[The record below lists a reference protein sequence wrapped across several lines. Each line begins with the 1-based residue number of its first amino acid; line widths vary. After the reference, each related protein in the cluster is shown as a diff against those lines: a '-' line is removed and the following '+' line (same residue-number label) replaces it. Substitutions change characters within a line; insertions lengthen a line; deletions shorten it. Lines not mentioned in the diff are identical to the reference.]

1 MNEEAKTAVSNALD
15 VAQMVNLSD
24 SYVAEIG
31 QQIERRAKL
40 LRMAVKALLPHD
52 IQDFDGRP
60 YIEGEGAARIMS
72 AIRGFAVGESVYTV
86 EREDNH
92 YFVECVTP
100 ISWMGADTV
109 GYGDCSTAD
118 SFFTGRDGK
127 GGKYKKFAEQTGSDA
142 IASRLIL
149 PEAKKKARENS
160 LSRAVC
166 ELLGIKGMTWK
177 DLEELGFNRTQAGAK
192 VEFKKSSQGGEVKEL
207 SMKDALDAP
216 KGSKFNLRGTA
227 VKINER
233 QTKTGKD
240 ITDYTVQAGESS
252 IIVMRWGKKHEGI
265 EEGKAVFVN
274 EIAVDEYQG
283 RPTYTAKG
291 ITAIEPNT
299 GGEPQ

>member
-1 MNEEAKTAVSNALD
+1 MNEEVKIAVSNPLD
-15 VAQMVNLSD
+15 VAPTLNLSD
-24 SYVAEIG
+24 SYIAEVG

-72 AIRGFAVGESVYTV
+72 AIRGFTVGESVYTV
-86 EREDNH
+86 EKEDNH
-92 YFVECVTP
+92 YFVECITP

-118 SFFTGRDGK
+118 AFFTGRDGK
-127 GGKYKKFAEQTGSDA
+127 GGKYKKFADQTGSDA

-160 LSRAVC
+160 LSRGVC

-177 DLEELGFNRTQAGAK
+177 DFEELGFSRVQAGAK
-192 VEFKKSSQGGEVKEL
+192 VEFKKSSQGAEVKEL
-207 SMKDALDAP
+207 LMTDGLAAP
-216 KGSKFNLRGTA
+216 KGSKFNLRGI
-227 VKINER
+227 VGKINER

-240 ITDYTVQAGESS
+240 ITDYTVQAGKSS
-252 IIVMRWGKKHEGI
+252 IIVMCWGKKHEGI

-283 RPTYTAKG
+283 RPTYTAKE